1 MLDPA
6 HNFGLNSPQFRTM
19 SERASWLSYEF
30 KVYSPAT
37 TQWTDVAGVYI
48 FAGLKSKK
56 EWEAYYIGQTE
67 SFQES
72 LTTHDQWEPA
82 AKLGA
87 THVHAITV
95 TSKAVREKMERELIL
110 ACQPPL
116 NPPSKPPA

>member
-1 MLDPA
+1 
-6 HNFGLNSPQFRTM
+6 M

-48 FAGLKSKK
+48 FAGLKRIFAGLKSRK
-56 EWEAYYIGQTE
+56 EWEAFYIGQTD
-67 SFQES
+67 SFEES
-72 LTTHDQWEPA
+72 LVTHEQWASA

-87 THVHAITV
+87 THIHAITV
-95 TSKAVREKMERELIL
+95 SSKEDRDRMERELIL

-116 NPPSKPPA
+116 NTPAKPPP

>member
-1 MLDPA
+1 
-6 HNFGLNSPQFRTM
+6 M

-48 FAGLKSKK
+48 FAGPKRMFAGLKSRK
-56 EWEAYYIGQTE
+56 EWEAFYIGQTD
-67 SFQES
+67 SFQAS
-72 LTTHDQWEPA
+72 LVAHEQWAAA

-87 THVHAITV
+87 THIHAITV
-95 TSKAVREKMERELIL
+95 PSKAERDQMEHELIQ

-116 NPPSKPPA
+116 NAPAKPRP